1 MTERIQKILSAR
13 GVCSRRQAEALL
25 AAGRVTCDGCVC
37 NLGDKA
43 DPEVNTILVDGKP
56 IPAAQQAVYIM
67 LHKPRGFV
75 TTMQDEEGRKNA
87 AQLIDCGT
95 RVYPVGR
102 LDMDS
107 EGLLLFTNDGD
118 FAKKMTHPSHQVDKT
133 YYAWVEKYTEE
144 GLQRVKQPV
153 ELDGYRI
160 APPKVSLLHKEGN
173 RALLEITIHEGR
185 NRQVRRMCEMAGMY
199 VTRLRRVSQGSLA
212 LGDLPKGQWR
222 YLTAEDCTHL
232 KEER

>member
-1 MTERIQKILSAR
+1 MTERLQKILSAR
-13 GVCSRRQAEALL
+13 GVCSRRQAEELL
-25 AAGRVTCDGCVC
+25 TAGRVTCDGQVC

-43 DPEVNTILVDGKP
+43 DPDINTILVDGKP
-56 IPAAQQAVYIM
+56 IPAATKAVYIM

-75 TTMQDEEGRKNA
+75 TTMQDEKGRKNA
-87 AQLIDCGT
+87 AQLIDCGV

-133 YYAWVEKYTEE
+133 YHAWVEKYTEE
-144 GLQRVKQPV
+144 AFQKVQKPV

-160 APPKVSLLHKEGN
+160 APPKVSLLHKEEN

-185 NRQVRRMCEMAGMY
+185 NRQVRRMCELAGMY

-222 YLTAEDCTHL
+222 YLTAEEIAGL
-232 KEER
+232 KEEL